1 MLMDDSL
8 LSLLYHRLPGRRIP
22 AVRAGVGEID
32 GLAFRADLLYLTSLY
47 AAVRAEATVK
57 VCAAVFTDMQEYSR
71 AAGRAMLFTIIDLCA
86 AKLTSLQFSALQ

>member
-1 MLMDDSL
+1 MLMDNCL
-8 LSLLYHRLPGRRIP
+8 FHFLHHRLSGRRIS
-22 AVRAGVGEID
+22 AVWAGVGKID